1 MNSGKYVFAQL
12 LQFVSKYEFEKCV
25 NRYNGDY
32 RTRDLNCWNQ
42 FIQLFFGQLT
52 SRNSLRDICTC
63 LRAHKNKLYH
73 LGIKQNVN
81 QSSLSRANER
91 RDWRIFADFG
101 EYLIKLVRPLY
112 SNSPIPNIDI
122 DNDIFALDSTTI
134 SLSIKLFRWA
144 EGKYSRGAV
153 KIHTLLDLR
162 GSIPVFIHI
171 TDGKYHDSNVLDIM
185 VPAPGAIYLMD
196 KAYIDFAALYNI
208 HKAGAFFV
216 SRAKVTMAYMV
227 VEYNYN
233 IDESTGLRGDKTI
246 KLSGHKSRKLYPE
259 ILRMVEYY
267 DDGKDVLIVFL
278 TNNLEVSALEVARL
292 YRNRW
297 QIEVF
302 FKWIKQNLIIKK
314 LWGQSENAV
323 KIHIWVAICTYL
335 IVAYVK
341 YSVKSTLSIYETMQI
356 LGISV
361 FDKTPVR
368 ELLTEIE
375 VNQNFNEQYDL
386 FAEFKSQMQL
396 FS

>member
-25 NRYNGDY
+25 KRYNGDY

-63 LRAHKNKLYH
+63 LKAHKKKLYH

-112 SNSPIPNIDI
+112 SNSQIPNIDI
-122 DNDIFALDSTTI
+122 ENDIFALDSTTI
-134 SLSIKLFRWA
+134 SLSIKLFTWA

-185 VPAPGAIYLMD
+185 VPSPGAIYLMD
-196 KAYIDFAALYNI
+196 KAYIDFVALYNI
-208 HKAGAFFV
+208 HKAEAFFV

-227 VEYNYN
+227 VEHNYN

-246 KLSGHKSRKLYPE
+246 KLSGHKSKKLYPE

-267 DDGKDVLIVFL
+267 DDDKDVLLVFL

-302 FKWIKQNLIIKK
+302 FKWIKQNLTIKK

-323 KIHIWVAICTYL
+323 KVHIWVAICTYL

-341 YSVKSTLSIYETMQI
+341 YSVNSTLSIYEIMQI

-361 FDKTPVR
+361 FDKTTVK
-368 ELLTEIE
+368 ELLAEIK
-375 VNQNFNEQYDL
+375 VNQNFNEQYNL
-386 FAEFKSQMQL
+386 FDNQF
-396 FS
+396 

>member
-25 NRYNGDY
+25 NLYNGDY

-52 SRNSLRDICTC
+52 SRNSLRDICIC
-63 LRAHKNKLYH
+63 LRAHKKKLYH
-73 LGIKQNVN
+73 LGIEQNVN

-134 SLSIKLFRWA
+134 SLSINLFRWA

-185 VPAPGAIYLMD
+185 VPVPGAIYLMD

-227 VEYNYN
+227 VEHNYN

-246 KLSGHKSRKLYPE
+246 KLSGHKSKKLYPE

-267 DDGKDVLIVFL
+267 DDDKDVLLVFL
-278 TNNLEVSALEVARL
+278 TNNLEVSALEIARL

-302 FKWIKQNLIIKK
+302 FKWIKQNLVIKK

-341 YSVKSTLSIYETMQI
+341 YSVKSTLSIYEIMQI
-356 LGISV
+356 LGISA

-368 ELLTEIE
+368 DLLTEIE
-375 VNQNFNEQYDL
+375 VNQNFNEQYNL
-386 FAEFKSQMQL
+386 FDNQF
-396 FS
+396 